1 MLDEAIAQKLDI
13 EKFSSTPNTFCIA
26 DVGCSVGPNTFI
38 AMQNILEAVG
48 RKYESKAL
56 ASELPEFQVF
66 FNDHAMNDFNTLFTT
81 LPPEKHYFAAGVPG
95 SFHGR
100 LFPKSSLHV
109 VHASYAL
116 HWLSKVPEE
125 VQDKDSP
132 AWNKGRIYYTRA
144 SDEVANAYAAQFAK
158 DMDNFLNFRATEIV
172 VGGMMLLV
180 MTVIQDGFHR
190 SQSAGGFLYDEL
202 GSSLMDMAHEGL
214 INEALIDTFNL
225 PVYTTTM
232 NEMARLVER
241 NGYFNIE
248 RMKLTDPILNVE
260 GPADMQMCTMHIR
273 AAVEGVLT
281 KHFGSE
287 IIDELFTRFYQK
299 AAKYPLIE
307 SKYKKGNLLFL
318 ALKRK

>member
-1 MLDEAIAQKLDI
+1 MLDEAIAEKLVI

-26 DVGCSVGPNTFI
+26 AVGCSVGPNTFI
-38 AMQNILEAVG
+38 TKQNILEAMG

-56 ASELPEFQVF
+56 ASKLPEFQVF
-66 FNDHAMNDFNTLFTT
+66 FNDHATNAFNTLFTT
-81 LPPEKHYFAAGVPG
+81 FPPKKCYFAAGVTG
-95 SFHGR
+95 SFHSR
-100 LFPKSSLHV
+100 LFPKSSLHI

-116 HWLSKVPEE
+116 HWLSKMPEE

-132 AWNKGRIYYTRA
+132 TWNKGRIYYTRA
-144 SDEVANAYAAQFAK
+144 SGELANAYAAQFSK

-172 VGGMMLLV
+172 VGGMILLV
-180 MTVIQDGFHR
+180 MTVIQDGLHR

-202 GSSLMDMAHEGL
+202 GSSLMDMEH
-214 INEALIDTFNL
+214 EALISEALINTFIL
-225 PVYTTTM
+225 HVYTTTM
-232 NEMARLVER
+232 NEIARLVER
-241 NGYFNIE
+241 NGCFNIE

-260 GPADMQMCTMHIR
+260 GPVDVQMCTMHIR

-287 IIDELFTRFYQK
+287 IIDEIFTHFYQK

-307 SKYKKGNLLFL
+307 SKYKKRNLLFL
-318 ALKRK
+318 ALKRN